1 MSGIYGWVIAIV
13 VIGIQFYLSRKENV
27 YWGAIL
33 PVLYLVFIVGWFIKK
48 FGEVETL
55 TLLLAAVGGFAF
67 LLSIWING
75 RDSLKKKIKK
85 EMEKID
91 LHDI

>member
-55 TLLLAAVGGFAF
+55 TLLLAAVGGLAF

>member
-1 MSGIYGWVIAIV
+1 MSGIYGLIISIL
-13 VIGIQFYLSRKENV
+13 VIGIQFYLSRKKSV

-48 FGEVETL
+48 FGELDTL
-55 TLLLAAVGGFAF
+55 TLILAAVGGLAF

-85 EMEKID
+85 EMEKME